1 MENPVIPVGQ
11 PQRIIELK
19 LPLTYLLSI
28 LAAFAGMILTMYMKG
43 ETAADRIL
51 TQSKAIDELRAE
63 IKVLGIEVAKGNSV
77 VEKQNGE
84 LVLMRFRIETVESDV
99 RLLQGK
105 GKVK

>member
-1 MENPVIPVGQ
+1 MRSQVIPTS
-11 PQRIIELK
+11 PAQRIIELK

-28 LAAFAGMILTMYMKG
+28 LAAFAGMIITMYMKG

-51 TQSKAIDELRAE
+51 SQSKAIDELRSE
-63 IKVLGIEVAKGNSV
+63 IKALGNEVARGNSV

-99 RLLQGK
+99 RLLQGRSRAK
-105 GKVK
+105 